1 MYISN
6 SNTVTYFDW
15 LKGKGENLI
24 TNATLKNIW
33 KARSSY
39 SELLSFSYGTPPVA
53 ASEKPKYI
61 VYLLFLFHW
70 IDLLFD
76 LSVICKS
83 IWQNHEPNY
92 LLNTGETQ
100 HFRSVCHSYSEGLG
114 WNLNATLERNLVFN
128 RAGDTKRQV
137 VFWSENLVTTGF
149 KQVFKRAVFRYLY
162 LIYIPRF
169 YRK

>member
-1 MYISN
+1 MQKVYPIKINLLQRGQIMYISN
-6 SNTVTYFDW
+6 SNTATYFDW

-39 SELLSFSYGTPPVA
+39 PELLSFSYGTPPVA

-61 VYLLFLFHW
+61 VYLLLLFHW

-92 LLNTGETQ
+92 LLNTGERFLKIIVFPYLDRVIT
-100 HFRSVCHSYSEGLG
+100 SVIMTCFSKH
-114 WNLNATLERNLVFN
+114 A
-128 RAGDTKRQV
+128 
-137 VFWSENLVTTGF
+137 
-149 KQVFKRAVFRYLY
+149 
-162 LIYIPRF
+162 
-169 YRK
+169 